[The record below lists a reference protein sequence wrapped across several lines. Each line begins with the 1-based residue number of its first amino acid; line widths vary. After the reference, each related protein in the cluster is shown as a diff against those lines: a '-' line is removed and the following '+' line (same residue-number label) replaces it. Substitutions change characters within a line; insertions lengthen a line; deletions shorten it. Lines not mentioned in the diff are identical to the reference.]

1 MVNLTTI
8 ITPKITLWTE
18 NTRNKQNNWKIM
30 CWKQVSYATITQ
42 KVWNIRNSGSLISI
56 MVFFNIS
63 CFENNRNIENNNSTS
78 KIPNITLNL
87 VLSHNSLL
95 LERSE
100 LFFFSTRWFWR
111 PASCYFFQLAGF
123 QNQRV
128 EKNNNSLKKN
138 QATSGLMENFTTS
151 LDQRPAT

>member
-1 MVNLTTI
+1 MKTPETNKTI
-8 ITPKITLWTE
+8 EKLYAE
-18 NTRNKQNNWKIM
+18 NKLQI
-30 CWKQVSYATITQ
+30 SYATIIQ

-111 PASCYFFQLAGF
+111 PASCFLCFFFSTRWFSKPAGCFFFQLATRHF
-123 QNQRV
+123 CFEPIPYCYQSFVCFCIQV
-128 EKNNNSLKKN
+128 L
-138 QATSGLMENFTTS
+138 
-151 LDQRPAT
+151 